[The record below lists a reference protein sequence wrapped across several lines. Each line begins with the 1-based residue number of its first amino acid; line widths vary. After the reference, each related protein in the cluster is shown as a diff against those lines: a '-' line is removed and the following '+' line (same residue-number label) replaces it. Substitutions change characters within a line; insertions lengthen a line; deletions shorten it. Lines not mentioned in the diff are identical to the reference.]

1 MFRLPG
7 SRLLVIGLVATG
19 LVAPLGASWLAA
31 AADAPSAFGRSTV
44 PIAERSDEGDW
55 TGTWF
60 YVSRSRKMAL
70 WIREEDGEIQL
81 RLRVQGQK
89 GNPDSF
95 TTDWDGQAE
104 YDVAGR
110 HGRFSM
116 SCDHK
121 DGNTISGSWS
131 WETRVRG
138 SGRTETAQFT
148 MFRTGLG
155 RQLVWHVTNLGYEYS
170 GDADEVPAATEFVWL
185 FRKASRRQVLWN
197 ELPF

>member
-7 SRLLVIGLVATG
+7 LRLLVIGLVAPG
-19 LVAPLGASWLAA
+19 LVVTVAAPGLAA
-31 AADAPSAFGRSTV
+31 DSDAPGSFGRSTV
-44 PIAERSDEGDW
+44 PVPERSDEGDW
-55 TGTWF
+55 DGTWF
-60 YVSRSRKMAL
+60 YVSRARKMAL
-70 WIREEDGEIQL
+70 WIREDDGEIRL

-89 GNPDSF
+89 GDPESF

-116 SCDHK
+116 SFDTK
-121 DGNTISGSWS
+121 DQNTIAGSWD

-155 RQLVWHVTNLGYEYS
+155 RQLIFHVTNVGYEYQ
-170 GDADEVPAATEFVWL
+170 GDSDAVSPAREFVWV